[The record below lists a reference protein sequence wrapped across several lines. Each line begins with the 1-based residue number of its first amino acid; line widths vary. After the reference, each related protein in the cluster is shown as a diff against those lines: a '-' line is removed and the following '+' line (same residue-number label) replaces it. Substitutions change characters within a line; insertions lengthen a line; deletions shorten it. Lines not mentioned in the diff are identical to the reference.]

1 MVDRLERSLPG
12 VGAVR
17 AAANALRLRRLTSTT
32 LQQLVREG
40 VAMRRNSDL
49 SLAQT
54 AMAANAPMLT
64 RAALVGGS
72 LEAGVLPSGQV
83 AGLIDELPSVG
94 ELIARIMAEA
104 GETLDR
110 LTG

>member
-1 MVDRLERSLPG
+1 M
-12 VGAVR
+12 
-17 AAANALRLRRLTSTT
+17 
-32 LQQLVREG
+32 
-40 VAMRRNSDL
+40 
-49 SLAQT
+49 
-54 AMAANAPMLT
+54 
-64 RAALVGGS
+64 
-72 LEAGVLPSGQV
+72 LPSGQV